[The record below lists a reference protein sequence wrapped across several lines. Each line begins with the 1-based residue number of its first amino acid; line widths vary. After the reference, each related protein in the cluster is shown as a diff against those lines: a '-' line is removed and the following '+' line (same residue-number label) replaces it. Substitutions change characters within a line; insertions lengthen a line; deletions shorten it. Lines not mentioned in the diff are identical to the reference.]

1 VLPIFLF
8 LSIAG
13 EIACYLA
20 IARVWLGAGWDAAAL
35 GALGGLL
42 GLRAGINAL
51 GWLLAA
57 HYGSPPPLGFLP
69 RLRLMVGEYLAF
81 LLTFVIVLPFERLWL
96 PPDRLSAGGGRPLLL
111 VHGYGCSRGV
121 WWLLRRR
128 LEAAGHTVAT
138 VSLFPP
144 YTSIGKLTPQ
154 LKQRIEEV
162 CAATGSR
169 QLTLIGHSM
178 GGLVC
183 RAYLARHGSARVD
196 QLITLATPH
205 AGTELAR
212 LGPGQNAREMEP
224 DSPWLRDMA
233 GERPGIPL
241 WSLRNPW
248 DNGVMPADKQRL
260 PAARDIE
267 LPPVG
272 HVAMLYDERVV
283 KILLDL
289 CQEKGKSA

>member
-1 VLPIFLF
+1 MVPISLF

-20 IARVWLGAGWDAAAL
+20 IARHWLGAGWGMAML
-35 GALGGLL
+35 LALGGLL
-42 GLRAGINAL
+42 GLRAGINAV

-57 HYGSPPPLGFLP
+57 RHGSPPPLGIAG
-69 RLRLMVGEYLAF
+69 RLRLIVGEYLAF
-81 LLTFVIVLPFERLWL
+81 LLTFVVVLPFERLWL
-96 PPDRLSAGGGRPLLL
+96 PTDRLPGDGGRPLLL

-138 VSLFPP
+138 VSLFPS
-144 YTSIGKLTPQ
+144 YTSIGKLVPR
-154 LKQRIEEV
+154 LHQRIEEV

-169 QLTLIGHSM
+169 QLTLVGHSM

-183 RAYLARHGSARVD
+183 RSYLARHGSARVD
-196 QLITLATPH
+196 KLITLATPH

-212 LGPGQNAREMEP
+212 LGIGQNAREMEP
-224 DSPWLRDMA
+224 DSLWLRDMA

-241 WSLRNPW
+241 FCLRNPW
-248 DNGVMPADKQRL
+248 DNGVMPPDNQRL

-267 LPPVG
+267 LPPIG
-272 HVAMLYDERVV
+272 HVAMLYDKRIAR
-283 KILLDL
+283 ILLDI
-289 CQEKGKSA
+289 CQRKGKSA